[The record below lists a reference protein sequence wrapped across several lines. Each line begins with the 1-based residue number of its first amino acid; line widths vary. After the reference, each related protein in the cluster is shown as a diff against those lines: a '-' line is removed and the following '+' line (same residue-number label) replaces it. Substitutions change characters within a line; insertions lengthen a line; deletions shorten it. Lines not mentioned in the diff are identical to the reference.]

1 MDYTIT
7 LTTTEQK
14 SLEYITPD
22 VDDYITNF
30 STERARIAKLEIIS
44 LLVAHCNANSVA
56 LAVGED
62 AQILQAYELGVVS
75 TASSAIPSADAL
87 D

>member
-14 SLEYITPD
+14 SLEYITHD

-30 STERARIAKLEIIS
+30 SKERARIAKLEIIS
-44 LLVAHCNANSVA
+44 KLVTHCNENSVA

-75 TASSAIPSADAL
+75 AATSEISSAGE
-87 D
+87 